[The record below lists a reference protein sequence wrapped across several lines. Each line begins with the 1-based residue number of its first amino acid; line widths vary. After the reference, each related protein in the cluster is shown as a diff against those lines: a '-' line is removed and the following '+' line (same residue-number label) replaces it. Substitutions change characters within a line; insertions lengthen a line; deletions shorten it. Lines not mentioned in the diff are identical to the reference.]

1 MKASTISIASLLAAA
16 SIAHGGELVIAEFEI
31 NDHPQGNLLPPSYA
45 LRLDNVFGA
54 FNATFSAD
62 IHNDATLT
70 VVQDTNTNDLYIDIS
85 GTFHGG
91 EDLGAGWGTTFDLV
105 ADFRYEAN
113 VAAVAG
119 GWAVTG
125 FSGLSVGT
133 FTRLDTN
140 ETTTWYDMED
150 AAGENGPAGE
160 TFRLAA
166 DGWRID
172 NDNSSWVGRGW
183 LTTNSDG
190 SMMGPPAQDWFFSA
204 TVIPAPSAFAVLGL
218 GGLAACRRRR

>member
-1 MKASTISIASLLAAA
+1 MNGTKFVIAGLLGAVSAAGA
-16 SIAHGGELVIAEFEI
+16 AELVIAEFDI
-31 NDHPQGNLLPPSYA
+31 HDHPQGNLLPPSYA
-45 LRLDNVFGA
+45 LRMDNVFGA

-70 VVQDTNTNDLYIDIS
+70 VIQDTVTNDLYIDIV

-91 EDLGAGWGTTFDLV
+91 EDLGAGWGTTFDLE
-105 ADFRYEAN
+105 ADFRYQAN
-113 VAAVAG
+113 VAAVAD

-140 ETTTWYDMED
+140 ETPTWYDMED

-160 TFRLAA
+160 TFRLAE

-190 SMMGPPAQDWFFSA
+190 SMMGPPAQDWFFTA
-204 TVIPAPSAFAVLGL
+204 TVIPAPSGL
-218 GGLAACRRRR
+218 ALIGIGGIAACRRRR